1 MFQGS
6 DVQIKIPNTT
16 HKAQTAPLPQY
27 QKTHTNQWVK

>member
-6 DVQIKIPNTT
+6 DVKIKIPNTARE
-16 HKAQTAPLPQY
+16 AQTAPLPQY